1 MVMAMLWRIPNYWR
15 VAMRFMPIGR
25 YENGLAVLVR
35 AAASIGARGNGKC
48 HIDAQHPKREA
59 KFFFK
64 RFRRPREFI

>member
-1 MVMAMLWRIPNYWR
+1 
-15 VAMRFMPIGR
+15 MRFMPIGR